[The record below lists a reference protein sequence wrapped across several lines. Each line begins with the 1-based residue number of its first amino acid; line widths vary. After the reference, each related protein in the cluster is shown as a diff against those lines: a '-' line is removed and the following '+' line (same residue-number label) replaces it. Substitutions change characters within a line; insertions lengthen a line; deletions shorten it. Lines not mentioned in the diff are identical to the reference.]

1 MFEVMCTTP
10 VQTPTLLATFTNE
23 RLGLC
28 ASVRE
33 LPDDQFEVAV
43 IDALTGGIV
52 VSRTFSTE
60 DGAIEMAKRLSI
72 GIEVYG

>member
-1 MFEVMCTTP
+1 
-10 VQTPTLLATFTNE
+10 
-23 RLGLC
+23 
-28 ASVRE
+28 VRE